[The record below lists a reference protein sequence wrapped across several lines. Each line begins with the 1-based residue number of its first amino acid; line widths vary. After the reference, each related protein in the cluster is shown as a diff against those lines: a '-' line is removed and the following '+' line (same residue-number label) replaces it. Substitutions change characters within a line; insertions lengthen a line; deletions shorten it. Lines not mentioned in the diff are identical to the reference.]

1 MVTTEAI
8 SELFD
13 NEIEPNQLLAVVGDF
28 EHDPTMRERWT
39 VFAMISDAMAGV
51 PWPDDGYS
59 LRVFERLR
67 GVEIDSEYDPLMP

>member
-13 NEIEPNQLLAVVGDF
+13 NEIEPNRLLAVVGSV
-28 EHDPTMRERWT
+28 EHDPSMRERWT
-39 VFAMISDAMAGV
+39 VFTMISDAMAGV

-59 LRVFERLR
+59 LRLFERLR
-67 GVEIDSEYDPLMP
+67 GVEIDPDYNPLKV